1 MVQRVT
7 LSTRSGGVKNSGEHD
22 CTIPVGLV
30 LDSSSGKLHGLLG
43 ELYKG
48 SDRAEVGGDG
58 LAMAGALGWLWQVA
72 GRSLELRAGSEKL
85 GAVRRMQRGRWPCLG
100 VGFIAT
106 REHCTGVATGVA
118 DHTQGRARQRPVRA
132 RPVRQG
138 IEHVAAFV
146 LVIFKRRLARDLFIS
161 IQNPCI

>member
-7 LSTRSGGVKNSGEHD
+7 LSTRSGGVTNSGEHD
-22 CTIPVGLV
+22 CTIPVALV
-30 LDSSSGKLHGLLG
+30 LGSSSGKLQGLLG
-43 ELYKG
+43 ELYEG
-48 SDRAEVGGDG
+48 SDRAKVGGDG
-58 LAMAGALGWLWQVA
+58 LATAGALGWLWRVV
-72 GRSLELRAGSEKL
+72 GRSPELRAGSEKL
-85 GAVRRMQRGRWPCLG
+85 GAVRRRQRGRWQCLG

-106 REHCTGVATGVA
+106 HRHCTGMGTEVA
-118 DHTQGRARQRPVRA
+118 DHMRGRARQRPVRA

-146 LVIFKRRLARDLFIS
+146 LVIFKRRLARDLFVS